1 VEETRKTVACF
12 ADADQKR
19 FLLEAV
25 LHAPLDPPSLLLCY
39 KSGRVFRGHHRP
51 HP

>member
-1 VEETRKTVACF
+1 MEETCKTVACF
-12 ADADQKR
+12 AADQKR

-25 LHAPLDPPSLLLCY
+25 LHAPLDLPSLLLCY